1 MRYILASLLPP
12 IAVIIYNFSFSRLLT
27 NVILTA
33 CYFWPGVL
41 HALYV
46 VSQAK
51 EKNRTCEICLSPIIH
66 QGYTATINGQKFKL
80 ICAKCKNKVTD
91 GIRKKRMADLIGCAK

>member
-1 MRYILASLLPP
+1 MRYILAILLPP
-12 IAVIIYNFSFSRLLT
+12 LAVIIYNFGFFRLIL
-27 NVILTA
+27 NLILT
-33 CYFWPGVL
+33 FFGIIPGVL

-46 VSQAK
+46 VSKAK

-66 QGYTATINGQKFKL
+66 QGYTATINGQQFKI

-91 GIRKKRMADLIGCAK
+91 GIRKKRMADLIGGAK

>member
-1 MRYILASLLPP
+1 MRYILAILLPP
-12 IAVIIYNFSFSRLLT
+12 VAVIIYNFSFSRLLT

-33 CYFWPGVL
+33 FYFFPGVL

-46 VSQAK
+46 VYKAK

-66 QGYTATINGQKFKL
+66 QGYTATINGQQFKI